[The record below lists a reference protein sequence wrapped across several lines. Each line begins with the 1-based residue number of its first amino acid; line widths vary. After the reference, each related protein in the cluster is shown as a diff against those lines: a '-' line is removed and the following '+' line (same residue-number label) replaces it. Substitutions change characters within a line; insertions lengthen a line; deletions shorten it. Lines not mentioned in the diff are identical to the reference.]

1 MAHAHN
7 PLIHT
12 DSKDVKS
19 DLSASSTQELAVLE
33 SAMPEH
39 FTRPVAD
46 LMNGYLGGDIVV
58 NWTGDAKQKP
68 FTKDEYDQ
76 FRLFKHLPDI
86 TVAKLMHPD
95 PDASGIANLLLR
107 GEEIDVNEALALLAK
122 KLEKDP
128 AYLNYH
134 VLATDPLKRQ
144 VKGTFIGI
152 AAMSGDVD
160 LQSGLLDE
168 STWGLVERLAKLGKL
183 SNAEVAEQ
191 LKVVTSPEAKDVNE
205 KRIERVLKAL
215 ANFEEDIVKKRA
227 EYKGR
232 NFVEFQQMCQ
242 PVFDD
247 LDKALTSPPNEII
260 TCGFVF
266 DPAILERAAKRIE
279 DNVKRFEDWFSL
291 LASVIWLN
299 GFGKLQARLSSRD
312 AQVICAGIGNFVE
325 YGRRPRRSFKNYDG
339 GFNFLDLHYLLG
351 RTLYLG
357 FYGSCYGNYH
367 EAAPRLISAL
377 QFLCRA
383 KATSITRFMQC
394 QASSQHSRAL
404 I

>member
-1 MAHAHN
+1 MARANN
-7 PLIHT
+7 PFMHT
-12 DSKDVKS
+12 DSKEIKS
-19 DLSASSTQELAVLE
+19 ESSVSSTQELAVLE

-46 LMNGYLGGDIVV
+46 LMNGYLGGDVVV

-86 TVAKLMHPD
+86 TVAKLLHPD
-95 PDASGIANLLLR
+95 PDASAIANLLLR
-107 GEEIDVNEALALLAK
+107 GEEADVNEALALLAK

-128 AYLNYH
+128 GYLNYH

-152 AAMSGDVD
+152 AAMSGDVN

-191 LKVVTSPEAKDVNE
+191 LKVVTSPEAKAINE

-215 ANFEEDIVKKRA
+215 ANFEEGILKKRA
-227 EYKGR
+227 EYKG
-232 NFVEFQQMCQ
+232 NDIKEFQTMCQ
-242 PVFDD
+242 AVFDKFD
-247 LDKALTSPPNEII
+247 EALTSLSNEII

-266 DPAILERAAKRIE
+266 DPAILERAAKRFE
-279 DNVKRFEDWFSL
+279 ENVNKCFGGWWSL
-291 LASVIWLN
+291 QADVFWVN
-299 GFGKLQARLSSRD
+299 GFGKLQCRLSSRD
-312 AQVICAGIGNFVE
+312 AQVVCAGIGCFVDD
-325 YGRRPRRSFKNYDG
+325 GRMPPRTFNNSDDT
-339 GFNFLDLHYLLG
+339 FNFLDPRSRLGLDFFLGYYGVAHG
-351 RTLYLG
+351 RTRGRMLG
-357 FYGSCYGNYH
+357 DRTEVYNSYV
-367 EAAPRLISAL
+367 EKKATAL
-377 QFLCRA
+377 QSLCNVRQVHNIA
-383 KATSITRFMQC
+383 R
-394 QASSQHSRAL
+394 R
-404 I
+404 

>member
-7 PLIHT
+7 PLMHT
-12 DSKDVKS
+12 DSKEIKS
-19 DLSASSTQELAVLE
+19 ESSVSYTQELAVPE

-46 LMNGYLGGDIVV
+46 LMNGYLGGDVVV

-86 TVAKLMHPD
+86 TVAKLLHPD
-95 PDASGIANLLLR
+95 PDASAIANLLLR
-107 GEEIDVNEALALLAK
+107 GEEADVNEALALLAK

-183 SNAEVAEQ
+183 SNEEVAEQ

-215 ANFEEDIVKKRA
+215 ANFEEGIAKKRA

-232 NFVEFQQMCQ
+232 NFAEFQKMCQ
-242 PVFDD
+242 SVFND

-266 DPAILERAAKRIE
+266 DPAILERA
-279 DNVKRFEDWFSL
+279 VKRFEENVKCFADWWGLQADVFW
-291 LASVIWLN
+291 VN
-299 GFGKLQARLSSRD
+299 GFGKLQGKLSSRD
-312 AQVICAGIGNFVE
+312 AQVVCAGIGHFVDS
-325 YGRRPRRSFKNYDG
+325 GRMPPRSFNNSNG
-339 GFNFLDLHYLLG
+339 NFNFLDPHSLLG
-351 RTLYLG
+351 RSFYLG
-357 FYGSCYGNYH
+357 YYGGSIGGLSACRRPPARVYNSYVEQKLQHYKVYAMSGKFT
-367 EAAPRLISAL
+367 ASRSLI
-377 QFLCRA
+377 
-383 KATSITRFMQC
+383 
-394 QASSQHSRAL
+394 
-404 I
+404 